1 MKIRKETLERTIYII
16 LLLNIILSL
25 ILSSIIVSF
34 RGSGRDLLFFFEND
48 KEFVLATLLAF
59 VVLYPISFLIIYLAT
74 FIVQLLMRYKENG
87 PAGN

>member
-34 RGSGRDLLFFFEND
+34 RGSGRNLLFFFEND

-74 FIVQLLMRYKENG
+74 FIVQLLMRDKEDG